1 VARHVVIAGGGF
13 GGFYAARSLERLL
26 PAQSA
31 TVTLV
36 NDVNFMLYTPLLS
49 GVAAATLDPRH
60 VVVPLRSE
68 LKRTEF
74 VIGSVTGADPA
85 ARTLGVKRIDGV
97 HVDLAYDQLVIALGS
112 VSRTLPV
119 PGLADHALGLKSL
132 MDATALRNQVL
143 RSLDIAESL
152 EDEASRAEYLG
163 FVFVGAGYAGVE
175 GFAQLQDF
183 AAQAIELYPRCRL
196 QGMRWVLVE
205 AGERIMREVP
215 ESLSQFAER
224 ELRLR
229 GMEVYTGTT
238 LREVTQSTASLSDGE
253 EILART
259 VVWTAGV
266 RPRPVLA
273 KLGLPLAEDGRL
285 VVGPTMRV
293 EGTGARGGGAAVA
306 AGGGAVWAIGD
317 CAAIPDAH
325 ARGRN
330 YPPTAQHAIREGRRV
345 ARNVVATLGGGTAR
359 PFRYRTKGVVAELGH
374 NKAVA
379 ITLGIRWRGFPAWLI
394 ARSYHLLL
402 MPGVGRKLRLLADW
416 NVGLI
421 FGVDPSSPGRLGTPT
436 PLQPDPEPIS
446 RQTGVS

>member
-1 VARHVVIAGGGF
+1 
-13 GGFYAARSLERLL
+13 
-26 PAQSA
+26 
-31 TVTLV
+31 
-36 NDVNFMLYTPLLS
+36 
-49 GVAAATLDPRH
+49 DPRH

-68 LKRTEF
+68 LQRTEI

-85 ARTLGVKRIDGV
+85 ARTLAVTRIDGV
-97 HVDLAYDQLVIALGS
+97 HLDLAYDQLVIALGS
-112 VSRTLPV
+112 VSRTLPI

-143 RSLDIAESL
+143 TCLDTAESL

-175 GFAQLQDF
+175 GLAQLQDF

-215 ESLSQFAER
+215 ESLSDFAER

-229 GMEVYTGTT
+229 GMEVFTGTT
-238 LREVTQSTASLSDGE
+238 LREVSRSSASLSGGE
-253 EILART
+253 EIPART

-266 RPRPVLA
+266 RPSPVLA
-273 KLGLPLAEDGRL
+273 KFGLPLAEDGRL
-285 VVGPTMRV
+285 VVGPTMHV
-293 EGTGARGGGAAVA
+293 EGTGSEGGGSAVA
-306 AGGGAVWAIGD
+306 AGADAVWAIGD

-325 ARGRN
+325 AGGRN
-330 YPPTAQHAIREGRRV
+330 YPPTAQHAIRQGRTV

-421 FGVDPSSPGRLGTPT
+421 FGPDPSSPGRLGAPT
-436 PLQPDPEPIS
+436 PLEGDPEPIS
-446 RQTGVS
+446 CATGVS